1 MQIIQT
7 WMLSNSGKISDIVA
21 IISIIFFI
29 IFAFA
34 GNMCLEEG
42 EAQ

>member
-1 MQIIQT
+1 MEIKT

-34 GNMCLEEG
+34 GNMCLEG
-42 EAQ
+42 EEK